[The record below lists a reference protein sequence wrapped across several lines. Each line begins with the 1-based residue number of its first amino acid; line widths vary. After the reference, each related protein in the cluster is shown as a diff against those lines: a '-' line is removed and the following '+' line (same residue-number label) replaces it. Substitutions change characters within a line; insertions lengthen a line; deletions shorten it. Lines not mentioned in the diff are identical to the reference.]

1 MILEQASDWANI
13 VAPSIF
19 ALLAVAGVI
28 WWFWKRRK
36 FNQEMKR
43 FDKVLLDYHERS
55 ADIREEL
62 ESMVRDIDS
71 FKEQDSRA
79 VLLSIHATLET
90 LYYTTAIH
98 YIASRKNFSYWP
110 DWAKGLTIQSPIKRK
125 RK

>member
-1 MILEQASDWANI
+1 MTLEQSANWANI
-13 VAPSIF
+13 VAPSVF
-19 ALLAVAGVI
+19 TLLAFAGVF

-55 ADIREEL
+55 ADIGEEL
-62 ESMVRDIDS
+62 EGMVLDNDNLS
-71 FKEQDSRA
+71 EQESRA
-79 VLLSIHATLET
+79 VLLSVHATLEA

-110 DWAKGLTIQSPIKRK
+110 DWAKGLTIQSPIKKRRK
-125 RK
+125 